1 MQTHTYKEVSARYGL
16 KTNQQGIRFGER
28 EGRKIPMLNVSE
40 NKQVNTYIDKWA
52 TAQEF
57 MYDGSTS
64 KKTNENV
71 SKYWNSHGNYAPVV
85 LAVGMRKYGKK
96 GRKFARGG
104 RLEWVVFEGLYIRDI
119 LYINGKIKFI
129 IKIECARVQR
139 DLMYITQRWESEIR
153 VPPPPVSSS
162 PSQVNDDDI
171 VDEWDFITRFNGLS
185 PNSKEKF
192 REVIELP
199 FVRDLIRLHVP
210 GYLD

>member
-1 MQTHTYKEVSARYGL
+1 
-16 KTNQQGIRFGER
+16 
-28 EGRKIPMLNVSE
+28 
-40 NKQVNTYIDKWA
+40 
-52 TAQEF
+52 
-57 MYDGSTS
+57 
-64 KKTNENV
+64 
-71 SKYWNSHGNYAPVV
+71 
-85 LAVGMRKYGKK
+85 
-96 GRKFARGG
+96 
-104 RLEWVVFEGLYIRDI
+104 
-119 LYINGKIKFI
+119 
-129 IKIECARVQR
+129 
-139 DLMYITQRWESEIR
+139 MYITQRWESEIR